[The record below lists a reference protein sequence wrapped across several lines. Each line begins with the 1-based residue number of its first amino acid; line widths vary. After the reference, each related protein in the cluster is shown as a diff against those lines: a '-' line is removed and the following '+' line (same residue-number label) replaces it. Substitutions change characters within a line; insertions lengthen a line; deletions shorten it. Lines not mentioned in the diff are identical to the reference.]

1 MVECGGLEHRFA
13 GRPGAPPAPAR
24 LGPLSGYHHP
34 MEPVDAPSRMLDPRV
49 KTAWRIQTA
58 IVAIPVAFFGLISA
72 GALWVA
78 SSPMWLAILVGV
90 AGLAF
95 AVIMLWPVPEV
106 RYRRWRWEVTDL
118 EVRLQHGL
126 IVIERVVIPM
136 VRIQHVD
143 TSQGPI
149 MHAFGLSEV
158 KVSTAAGLHAIPA
171 LADEDAGVLRDK
183 IAVLARVRDDGGL

>member
-1 MVECGGLEHRFA
+1 
-13 GRPGAPPAPAR
+13 
-24 LGPLSGYHHP
+24 
-34 MEPVDAPSRMLDPRV
+34 MEPAHAPSNVLDPRV

-58 IVAIPVAFFGLISA
+58 VVAIPVALFGLIGA
-72 GALWVA
+72 GVLWVA
-78 SSPMWLAILVGV
+78 GSPTWLSILVGV
-90 AGLAF
+90 AGLVF
-95 AVIMLWPVPEV
+95 AVTMLWPVPEV

-126 IVIERVVIPM
+126 VVIERIVIPM

-149 MHAFGLSEV
+149 MRAFGLSEV
-158 KVSTAAGLHAIPA
+158 KVSTAAGSHAIPA
-171 LADEDAGVLRDK
+171 LADEDAGVLRDR

>member
-1 MVECGGLEHRFA
+1 
-13 GRPGAPPAPAR
+13 
-24 LGPLSGYHHP
+24 
-34 MEPVDAPSRMLDPRV
+34 MLDPRV

-58 IVAIPVAFFGLISA
+58 IVAIPVAFFGLIGA
-72 GALWVA
+72 GGLVA
-78 SSPMWLAILVGV
+78 SSPMWLAILIGV

-126 IVIERVVIPM
+126 IVIERIVIPM

-149 MHAFGLSEV
+149 MRAFGLSEV
-158 KVSTAAGLHAIPA
+158 KVSTAASTHAIPA